1 MPPLKELH
9 ARYGDRVQFLDIMVR
24 QAHPGE
30 RRPAYSSYA
39 QKLADAREFREKEGI
54 AWPVLADD
62 LDGTVHRAYGGMSD
76 PVYLIDAT
84 GRVAFYGM
92 WIDGPRLRRAI
103 EELLARGGVGGP
115 VAGGIDRRPHMA
127 SALVEGWRTLS
138 RGGVRAV
145 VDLATSFPPLA
156 LAVLL
161 GYPTR
166 PLFRPLVARTTP
178 LPLAAR
184 LAVWGILAAGGAL
197 GLRGLRRRRARGAD
211 SGR

>member
-30 RRPAYSSYA
+30 RRPAYTSYA
-39 QKLADAREFREKEGI
+39 QKLADARAFQQKDGI
-54 AWPVLADD
+54 PWPVLADD
-62 LDGTVHRAYGGMSD
+62 LDGTVHRRYGGMSD
-76 PVYLIDAT
+76 PVYLIDAA

-92 WIDGPRLRRAI
+92 WIDGPRLRQAI
-103 EELLARGGVGGP
+103 EELLAQGGVGAP

-145 VDLATSFPPLA
+145 VDLALSFPPLA

-161 GYPTR
+161 GYPMR

-178 LPLAAR
+178 LPRPVR
-184 LAVWGILAAGGAL
+184 LAVWGTLVAGGAL
-197 GLRGLRRRRARGAD
+197 ALWGLRRRGYRT
-211 SGR
+211 